1 MRTSE
6 DAITRALCLA
16 AVVTRANAEDLVG
29 LDEPVPLFAEL
40 TGVEPKDAPL
50 RIDQWLSREGLTAGL
65 SGHERVLLNMAV
77 GHWPKQDLLNAFW
90 RREAL
95 MAILWSLR
103 IVDPMPPSD
112 VQLELGDL
120 LRSVGLLKETRQFRK
135 VASLRS
141 AEEVRKMRD
150 QAELWLWRV
159 RTTQLQNSPDSFND
173 SRISKEQLAVI
184 IAQAAEAG
192 EQKGMFR
199 CIEGDFPAF
208 GKPFRGL
215 SEDEWSLMHS
225 ICRERL
231 YGLNWL
237 CDMHGVEWDYVRTGT

>member
-16 AVVTRANAEDLVG
+16 AVVTRANAEYLVG
-29 LDEPVPLFAEL
+29 LDEPVPLFVEL

-50 RIDQWLSREGLTAGL
+50 RIDQWLSRERLTAGL
-65 SGHERVLLNMAV
+65 SLNERALLNMAA
-77 GHWPKQDLLNAFW
+77 GGWPKQDLLNAFW

-120 LRSVGLLKETRQFRK
+120 LRSVGLLKETSQFRK

-150 QAELWLWRV
+150 HAEFWLWRA
-159 RTTQLQNSPDSFND
+159 RTTQLQNSPDSSND
-173 SRISKEQLAVI
+173 PRISKEKLEVI

-192 EQKGMFR
+192 EQKGLFR

-208 GKPFRGL
+208 GKPFRRL
-215 SEDEWSLMHS
+215 SEDEWSLMNS

-237 CDMHGVEWDYVRTGT
+237 CNVDGVQWDHVRTGT